1 MGGRGASSV
10 TLQRLN
16 DSYLKKKKNGDAM
29 GNSVPDGDNQFLNSY
44 RISPTVAGKEA
55 SLKCA
60 LSI

>member
-1 MGGRGASSV
+1 MIV
-10 TLQRLN
+10 I
-16 DSYLKKKKNGDAM
+16 LKKKKNGDAM